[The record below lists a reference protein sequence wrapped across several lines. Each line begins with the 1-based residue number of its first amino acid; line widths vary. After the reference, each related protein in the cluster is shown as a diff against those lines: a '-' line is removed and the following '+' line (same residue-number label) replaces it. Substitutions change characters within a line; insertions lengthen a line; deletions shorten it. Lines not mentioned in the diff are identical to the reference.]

1 LKPSGCGKKSPD
13 LTFKQNEN
21 GSKKVNG
28 TLTIHGIFDSVGRAN
43 LTDMSAY
50 GFSQFLCEETHSG
63 MQRIAA
69 RDTIAGQP
77 SAANALL
84 ADERAAALIT
94 SAWMLA
100 VLAEPYLAGLV
111 NDLNGDRISDIR
123 RIFAAFIAAQ
133 TVTAP
138 ATDTQI

>member
-13 LTFKQNEN
+13 LTFKQKVN

-50 GFSQFLCEETHSG
+50 GFYQFLCEETHSG
-63 MQRIAA
+63 MLRVAA
-69 RDTIAGQP
+69 RHTIAGQP
-77 SAANALL
+77 SAANASLV
-84 ADERAAALIT
+84 DEHAAALIT
-94 SAWMLA
+94 SAWMLE
-100 VLAEPYLAGLV
+100 VLAEPYLAGLT
-111 NDLNGDRISDIR
+111 NDMNVDRIADISQ
-123 RIFAAFIAAQ
+123 IFAAFIAAQ

-138 ATDTQI
+138 ATATQI